1 MSTERLQKRA
11 DVAALYQQG
20 LQALAFEIRV
30 AMQAIASNS
39 LPTLEASVAKQETLC
54 ATLLK
59 LAGRLEQELGS
70 SELPESRGSFPDGAF
85 PAGAVEQRAVATC
98 RAVYE
103 LNTQYA
109 SLLKHSGRSIAL
121 LSSLCR
127 SRAGHFPEAR
137 RSPVKRQT
145 WSCEV

>member
-11 DVAALYQQG
+11 DVAALYQQQ

-39 LPTLEASVAKQETLC
+39 LATLEASVAKQETLC
-54 ATLLK
+54 AALLK
-59 LAGRLEQELGS
+59 LASRLEGELRAAERGS
-70 SELPESRGSFPDGAF
+70 SFPD
-85 PAGAVEQRAVATC
+85 GAVEQRAVATC
-98 RAVYE
+98 KAVQE
-103 LNTQYA
+103 LNMQYA

-127 SRAGHFPEAR
+127 SRTGHFPEAR
-137 RSPVKRQT
+137 RSTVKRQT